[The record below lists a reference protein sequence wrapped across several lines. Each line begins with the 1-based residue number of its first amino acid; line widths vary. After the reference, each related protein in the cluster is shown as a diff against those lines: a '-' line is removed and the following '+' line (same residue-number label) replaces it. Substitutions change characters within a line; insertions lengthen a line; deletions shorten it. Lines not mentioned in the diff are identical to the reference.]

1 MRAQDSSPATAGPPK
16 FLNMVHQELKPGR
29 VWEYDELETSIA
41 RIYAREAI
49 PVYWVELESITGPSE
64 VLYLNLF
71 DSSEDLAKSEKA
83 LSAALAAHPELAQT
97 QDRLLQE
104 NTSSGTTVLGV
115 RRDDMGYRAN
125 TIDFSKMRA
134 LRLSTVFA
142 HPGYE
147 RAFMETVWS
156 LSEASQKANARTAW
170 AVYEVVSGLPEPAFV
185 IVTPMQSLNE
195 MDDVFDAGQALKK
208 AEGGALEQH
217 LQELARIAYGTTDTR
232 LFLVGPKMSHVSKE
246 LAASDPDF
254 WSPPTPAAPPPA
266 PAKTEKSQARP
277 AAAPAS
283 PRPCARSPA
292 PNTPHTRPRRCHPEP
307 SRVFQRMGVRDL
319 LFGFLLFRPSGTSH
333 DGSHHLV
340 AQGALT
346 LSVSGPG
353 AFPAAAPPRGGLRAG
368 FSRRGLQRG
377 TPRFLSS
384 EVARTSTRSRRLRP
398 QSDLTSRSSDLA
410 ARLRTLFKSLQERL
424 DLVLGKRLT
433 VRVHPRQ

>member
-1 MRAQDSSPATAGPPK
+1 MKARRKAHTKRKRLLKGLVVCAAMLVGLFAASARPMRAQDGNPATAGPPK

-71 DSSEDLAKSEKA
+71 DSSEDLAKSQKS

-125 TIDFSKMRA
+125 TIDFSTMRA
-134 LRLSTVFA
+134 LRLSTIFA

-195 MDDVFDAGQALKK
+195 VDDVFEAGQALKK
-208 AEGGALEQH
+208 AEGGAVEQH

-254 WSPPTPAAPPPA
+254 WSPPIAAAPPPA
-266 PAKTEKSQARP
+266 PGKTEKSQARP
-277 AAAPAS
+277 APAS
-283 PRPCARSPA
+283 PAVPSASPA
-292 PNTPHTRPRRCHPEP
+292 PKP
-307 SRVFQRMGVRDL
+307 
-319 LFGFLLFRPSGTSH
+319 
-333 DGSHHLV
+333 
-340 AQGALT
+340 
-346 LSVSGPG
+346 
-353 AFPAAAPPRGGLRAG
+353 
-368 FSRRGLQRG
+368 
-377 TPRFLSS
+377 
-384 EVARTSTRSRRLRP
+384 
-398 QSDLTSRSSDLA
+398 
-410 ARLRTLFKSLQERL
+410 
-424 DLVLGKRLT
+424 
-433 VRVHPRQ
+433 

>member
-1 MRAQDSSPATAGPPK
+1 MKARRKAHRKRKRFLKGLGVFAAMLVALFAASTRAMRAQDSNPATAGGPK
-16 FLNMVHQELKPGR
+16 FLNMIHQELKPGR
-29 VWEYDELETSIA
+29 AWEYDELEASIA

-83 LSAALAAHPELAQT
+83 LGAALAAHPELAQT

-125 TIDFSKMRA
+125 TIDFSRMRA

-147 RAFMETVWS
+147 RAFMETLWS

-185 IVTPMQSLNE
+185 IVSPMQSLNE
-195 MDDVFDAGQALKK
+195 VDDVFDAGQALKK
-208 AEGGALEQH
+208 AEGGATEQH

-254 WSPPTPAAPPPA
+254 WLPPMAAAPPPA
-266 PAKTEKSQARP
+266 SGKAEKSPLRP

-283 PRPCARSPA
+283 PAA
-292 PNTPHTRPRRCHPEP
+292 PNAPTPKP
-307 SRVFQRMGVRDL
+307 
-319 LFGFLLFRPSGTSH
+319 
-333 DGSHHLV
+333 
-340 AQGALT
+340 
-346 LSVSGPG
+346 
-353 AFPAAAPPRGGLRAG
+353 
-368 FSRRGLQRG
+368 
-377 TPRFLSS
+377 
-384 EVARTSTRSRRLRP
+384 
-398 QSDLTSRSSDLA
+398 
-410 ARLRTLFKSLQERL
+410 
-424 DLVLGKRLT
+424 
-433 VRVHPRQ
+433 

>member
-1 MRAQDSSPATAGPPK
+1 MKARRKAHTKGKRFLKVLAVFAAMLVWLFAASARPMRAQDSNPAAAGPPK
-16 FLNMVHQELKPGR
+16 FLNMTHQELKPGR
-29 VWEYDELETSIA
+29 AWEYDELETSIA
-41 RIYAREAI
+41 RIYAREGI

-83 LSAALAAHPELAQT
+83 LSVALAAHPELAQT

-104 NTSSGTTVLGV
+104 NTTSGTTVLSV

-195 MDDVFDAGQALKK
+195 VDDVFEAGQALKK
-208 AEGGALEQH
+208 AEGGAVEQH
-217 LQELARIAYGTTDTR
+217 LQELARIAYGATDTR

-254 WSPPTPAAPPPA
+254 WSPPMAAAPPPA
-266 PAKTEKSQARP
+266 PAKTEKSPPRP

-283 PRPCARSPA
+283 PASPSAPPA
-292 PNTPHTRPRRCHPEP
+292 PKP
-307 SRVFQRMGVRDL
+307 
-319 LFGFLLFRPSGTSH
+319 
-333 DGSHHLV
+333 
-340 AQGALT
+340 
-346 LSVSGPG
+346 
-353 AFPAAAPPRGGLRAG
+353 
-368 FSRRGLQRG
+368 
-377 TPRFLSS
+377 
-384 EVARTSTRSRRLRP
+384 
-398 QSDLTSRSSDLA
+398 
-410 ARLRTLFKSLQERL
+410 
-424 DLVLGKRLT
+424 
-433 VRVHPRQ
+433 

>member
-1 MRAQDSSPATAGPPK
+1 VKARRKAHTKRKRFLKVLGVFAAMLAGFFAASARPMRAQDGNPATAGPPK
-16 FLNMVHQELKPGR
+16 FLNMIHQELKPGR
-29 VWEYDELETSIA
+29 VWEYDELEASVA

-71 DSSEDLAKSEKA
+71 DSSEDLAKSQKA

-147 RAFMETVWS
+147 RAFMETVWA

-208 AEGGALEQH
+208 AEGGAVEQH

-232 LFLVGPKMSHVSKE
+232 LFLVGPKMSHVPKE
-246 LAASDPDF
+246 LAATDPDF
-254 WSPPTPAAPPPA
+254 WSPPTAAAPPTSAPGKAEKSPTRPNPAPVSPASPPA
-266 PAKTEKSQARP
+266 PAPKP
-277 AAAPAS
+277 
-283 PRPCARSPA
+283 
-292 PNTPHTRPRRCHPEP
+292 
-307 SRVFQRMGVRDL
+307 
-319 LFGFLLFRPSGTSH
+319 
-333 DGSHHLV
+333 
-340 AQGALT
+340 
-346 LSVSGPG
+346 
-353 AFPAAAPPRGGLRAG
+353 
-368 FSRRGLQRG
+368 
-377 TPRFLSS
+377 
-384 EVARTSTRSRRLRP
+384 
-398 QSDLTSRSSDLA
+398 
-410 ARLRTLFKSLQERL
+410 
-424 DLVLGKRLT
+424 
-433 VRVHPRQ
+433 

>member
-1 MRAQDSSPATAGPPK
+1 MKARRKTHTKRKRFLKALLVFAPMLVGLFGASVRPMRAQDSNPATAGPPK

-49 PVYWVELESITGPSE
+49 SVYWVELESITGPSE

-104 NTSSGTTVLGV
+104 NTSSGTTVLGI

-147 RAFMETVWS
+147 RAFMETLWS

-185 IVTPMQSLNE
+185 IVSPMQSLNE
-195 MDDVFDAGQALKK
+195 IDDVFDAGQALKK
-208 AEGGALEQH
+208 AEGGAVEQH

-254 WSPPTPAAPPPA
+254 WSPPTIAVPA
-266 PAKTEKSQARP
+266 PAASKTEKSPTRP
-277 AAAPAS
+277 AAAPAAPS
-283 PRPCARSPA
+283 APPA
-292 PNTPHTRPRRCHPEP
+292 P
-307 SRVFQRMGVRDL
+307 
-319 LFGFLLFRPSGTSH
+319 
-333 DGSHHLV
+333 
-340 AQGALT
+340 
-346 LSVSGPG
+346 
-353 AFPAAAPPRGGLRAG
+353 APKP
-368 FSRRGLQRG
+368 
-377 TPRFLSS
+377 
-384 EVARTSTRSRRLRP
+384 
-398 QSDLTSRSSDLA
+398 
-410 ARLRTLFKSLQERL
+410 
-424 DLVLGKRLT
+424 
-433 VRVHPRQ
+433 

>member
-1 MRAQDSSPATAGPPK
+1 MKVRLKTHTKQKRFLKHVVAFAATVVGLFAGFVGPIRAQDTSPVAAGPPK
-16 FLNMVHQELKPGR
+16 FLNMIHQELKPGR

-64 VLYLNLF
+64 VLFLNLF
-71 DSSEDLAKSEKA
+71 GSAEDLAKSEKA

-185 IVTPMQSLNE
+185 IVSPMQSLNE
-195 MDDVFDAGQALKK
+195 VDDVFEAGQALKK
-208 AEGGALEQH
+208 AEGGAVEQH

-254 WSPPTPAAPPPA
+254 WSPPMAAAPPPA
-266 PAKTEKSQARP
+266 PGKTEKSPARP
-277 AAAPAS
+277 SAPAS
-283 PRPCARSPA
+283 PTAPSAPA
-292 PNTPHTRPRRCHPEP
+292 PKP
-307 SRVFQRMGVRDL
+307 
-319 LFGFLLFRPSGTSH
+319 
-333 DGSHHLV
+333 
-340 AQGALT
+340 
-346 LSVSGPG
+346 
-353 AFPAAAPPRGGLRAG
+353 
-368 FSRRGLQRG
+368 
-377 TPRFLSS
+377 
-384 EVARTSTRSRRLRP
+384 
-398 QSDLTSRSSDLA
+398 
-410 ARLRTLFKSLQERL
+410 
-424 DLVLGKRLT
+424 
-433 VRVHPRQ
+433 